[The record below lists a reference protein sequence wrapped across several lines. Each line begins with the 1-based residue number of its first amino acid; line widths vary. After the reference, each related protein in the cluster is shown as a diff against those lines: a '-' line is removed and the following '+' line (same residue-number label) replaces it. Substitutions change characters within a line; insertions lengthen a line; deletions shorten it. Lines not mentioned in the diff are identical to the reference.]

1 MSMAIS
7 IRNPRVERLARD
19 LAHRKGT
26 TMTEVIVEAL
36 EASLAGNDGDYTP
49 RRDALAKIAA
59 ECAVLPDLDKR
70 SPEEILGYG
79 TAGEFADGNR

>member
-1 MSMAIS
+1 MAIS

-26 TMTEVIVEAL
+26 TMTEAIVEAL
-36 EASLAGNDGDYTP
+36 EASLVSNDDNYIP

-59 ECAVLPDLDKR
+59 ECAVLPDLDKC
-70 SPEEILGYG
+70 SSEEILGYG
-79 TAGEFADGNR
+79 ETGEFTDGDR

>member
-1 MSMAIS
+1 MAIS

-19 LAHRKGT
+19 LAHRKGS

-36 EASLAGNDGDYTP
+36 EASLASHDEKRVP
-49 RRDALAKIAA
+49 LRSALAKIAA
-59 ECAVLPDLDKR
+59 ECAVLPDLDRR

-79 TAGEFADGNR
+79 EAGEFTDGDR

>member
-1 MSMAIS
+1 MAIS

-19 LAHRKGT
+19 LARRKGS

-36 EASLAGNDGDYTP
+36 EASAVAEEGSFML

-59 ECAVLPDLDKR
+59 ECASLPDLDR
-70 SPEEILGYG
+70 RDAEDILGYG
-79 TAGEFADGNR
+79 EAGEFADGR

>member
-1 MSMAIS
+1 MAIS

-19 LAHRKGT
+19 LAHRKGS

-36 EASLAGNDGDYTP
+36 EASLINDDRYYAP

-59 ECAVLPDLDKR
+59 ECAVLPDLDR
-70 SPEEILGYG
+70 RNPEEILGYG
-79 TAGEFADGNR
+79 AAGEFSDGDR

>member
-1 MSMAIS
+1 MAIS

-36 EASLAGNDGDYTP
+36 EASLHSHDGNYIP
-49 RRDALAKIAA
+49 RRDVLAKIAA
-59 ECAVLPDLDKR
+59 ECAGLPDLDKR
-70 SPEEILGYG
+70 SSEEILGYG
-79 TAGEFADGNR
+79 ETGEFADGDR

>member
-1 MSMAIS
+1 MAIS

-19 LAHRKGT
+19 LAQRKGS

-36 EASLAGNDGDYTP
+36 EASLISDDQYSIP
-49 RRDALAKIAA
+49 RRDTLAKIAA
-59 ECAVLPDLDKR
+59 ECAALPDLDRR

-79 TAGEFADGNR
+79 TAGEFTDGDR

>member
-1 MSMAIS
+1 MAIS

-26 TMTEVIVEAL
+26 TMTEAIVEAL
-36 EASLAGNDGDYTP
+36 EASLFSNDGNYIP
-49 RRDALAKIAA
+49 RHDALAKIAA
-59 ECAVLPDLDKR
+59 ECAILPDLDRR

-79 TAGEFADGNR
+79 AAGEFTDGDR